1 MIVLCDLDCI
11 YHVELSSYFAAL
23 CAFLHPHR
31 RAAEQTVSAG
41 PLAWRWCNGVPAQVT
56 NVLLQPPCVR
66 SPRTLRQIA
75 SAIHGRVEVRHSES
89 FLASMCAQMAASGDS
104 VPLRSLSAGPD
115 SSTCSS
121 RPRNQQTRLGC
132 PRLLLLRVRP
142 SQRAPTLPQLHNMAT
157 AEIQICPAVMR
168 LVP

>member
-1 MIVLCDLDCI
+1 MLCDLNGI
-11 YHVELSSYFAAL
+11 YHVQLSSYFAAL
-23 CAFLHPHR
+23 CALLHPHR
-31 RAAEQTVSAG
+31 RAAEQTVSIG
-41 PLAWRWCNGVPAQVT
+41 PLAWRWCNSVPEQVT
-56 NVLLQPPCVR
+56 NVLLQPPCEKP
-66 SPRTLRQIA
+66 PRILRQIA
-75 SAIHGRVEVRHSES
+75 SAIRGRVEVLGNSES

-104 VPLRSLSAGPD
+104 VPLRSLSAGPG

-142 SQRAPTLPQLHNMAT
+142 SQRAPTLPQLHNMGT
-157 AEIQICPAVMR
+157 AEIQIVPAVMR